1 MRWYECVR
9 VAFWNMKAYKGSS
22 IKIIV
27 GLTTVVLLLFCSLAY
42 KGAFEKRIINL
53 ENQYRMNCYLEKYVE
68 YKDWTSYK
76 KELAHLQEEKDV
88 IGYSEASLLGEV
100 PVIPKN
106 ETMQIARA
114 EMIIDGKKLKG
125 KSEILAG
132 ITPERR
138 MWSTDNISIGV
149 WEDGFLPFPEIVIKT
164 YGSPYLCGR
173 EPINEKELIIS
184 DYLLG
189 EFDLNKEEYREIVGK
204 NITLHVKNGKYTAF
218 KDYKI
223 VGIFRAS
230 FLEERE
236 KNRLYNSSV
245 QHIYA
250 KMDLKT
256 KARYFPRGG
265 TIRLYVS
272 NYEYLVASGEKARA
286 IDKEIQLSTYGR
298 IYETMSKQ
306 VSLFNKIFDYIIWGF
321 IFATT
326 AYLVCILYFFFKQNQ
341 DYTMILK
348 AIGINKSCIYIVVA
362 TQLFIFCF
370 LAFVLGVYI
379 GMFILYALKYIYE
392 YAMILEF
399 EFGVD
404 VLVQSALISIFYCIV
419 LCAMG
424 EMIYLSILNKKN
436 VAESLRA
443 EK

>member
-1 MRWYECVR
+1 MKWYECVR

-22 IKIIV
+22 IKIII

-53 ENQYRMNCYLEKYVE
+53 ENQYQMNCYLEKYVE
-68 YKDWTSYK
+68 YNDGATYEE
-76 KELAHLQEEKDV
+76 ELADLQEEKDV
-88 IGYSEASLLGEV
+88 IGYSEASLLSEV
-100 PVIPKN
+100 SVMPKN
-106 ETMQIARA
+106 EPMYIARA
-114 EMIIDGKKLKG
+114 EMNIAGKKLKG

-132 ITPERR
+132 ITPERH
-138 MWSTDNISIGV
+138 MWSTDNIIIGD
-149 WEDGFLPFPEIVIKT
+149 WEDGFSPFPEIVIKT
-164 YGSPYLCGR
+164 YGSPYLYGR

-189 EFDLNKEEYREIVGK
+189 EFGLNKEEYSEIVGK
-204 NITLHVKNGKYTAF
+204 NITLYIENGKYTAF
-218 KDYKI
+218 KDYKV
-223 VGIFRAS
+223 VGVFSAS

-236 KNRLYNSSV
+236 KNTFYNSSV

-265 TIRLYVS
+265 MIRLYVS
-272 NYEYLVASGEKARA
+272 NYEHLAASGEKARA
-286 IDKEIQLSTYGR
+286 IDKEIHLSTYGR

-370 LAFVLGVYI
+370 LALVLGVYI

-399 EFGVD
+399 EFGVEI
-404 VLVQSALISIFYCIV
+404 LVQSALISIFYCIV
-419 LCAMG
+419 LCAVG
-424 EMIYLSILNKKN
+424 EIVYMSTLRKKN